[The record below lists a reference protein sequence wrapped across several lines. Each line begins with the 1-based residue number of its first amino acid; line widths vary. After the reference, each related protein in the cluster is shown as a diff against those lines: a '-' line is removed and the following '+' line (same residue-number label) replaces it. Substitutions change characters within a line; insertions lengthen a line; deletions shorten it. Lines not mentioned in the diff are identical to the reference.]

1 MAFINRVSMACAL
14 ALAGSLALAPSAVLA
29 HGGGNG
35 GGHGGTH
42 DSMGTGDS
50 QSDSSPNGGVS
61 ASHMSEE
68 GMENTNGPNA
78 TDRDT
83 GPDRAEDRNDMNS
96 DTSEDALGDDDQPHP
111 PVVHNVDDET
121 PDGD

>member
-1 MAFINRVSMACAL
+1 MAFINRVSTAYAL

-42 DSMGTGDS
+42 DNMGTGDS
-50 QSDSSPNGGVS
+50 QSDSSPNGGMS

-83 GPDRAEDRNDMNS
+83 GPDRAEDRNG
-96 DTSEDALGDDDQPHP
+96 TETDADNDGQDANEQSPTAVPGTDL
-111 PVVHNVDDET
+111 DET
-121 PDGD
+121 GGD